1 DVDVGVHVEEAKLNA
16 LEDNRI
22 EGLGL
27 DTVPFLLFTGSSHAG
42 ARIDHL
48 VAAFN
53 DLRARGHDLAA
64 VLVGDDLGTID
75 EMVDRTAADAIGSSS
90 YRDDIHLLGAVRP
103 AMRRW
108 LMDHATAIVLPGEL
122 IGFDSGLGDAAATGR
137 PLIATDHPV
146 VREQIGAEAVIVPPR
161 WEALSAA
168 IESVLDDDPAASFSS
183 TRGGGTAESDLGAEL
198 VAVLR
203 ELAGAD

>member
-1 DVDVGVHVEEAKLNA
+1 TIEVSADADVDVGVHVEEAKLNA

-75 EMVDRTAADAIGSSS
+75 EMVDRTRSEE
-90 YRDDIHLLGAVRP
+90 
-103 AMRRW
+103 RRVGKECRARGW
-108 LMDHATAIVLPGEL
+108 SEHYEK
-122 IGFDSGLGDAAATGR
+122 
-137 PLIATDHPV
+137 IALTID
-146 VREQIGAEAVIVPPR
+146 
-161 WEALSAA
+161 
-168 IESVLDDDPAASFSS
+168 
-183 TRGGGTAESDLGAEL
+183 
-198 VAVLR
+198 
-203 ELAGAD
+203 